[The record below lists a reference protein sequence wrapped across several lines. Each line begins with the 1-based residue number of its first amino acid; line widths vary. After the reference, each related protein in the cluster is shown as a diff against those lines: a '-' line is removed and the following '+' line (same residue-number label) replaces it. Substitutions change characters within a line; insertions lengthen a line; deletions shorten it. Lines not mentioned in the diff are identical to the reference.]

1 MNILNNNL
9 ILIILAVLVIA
20 DAVLVFLFLK
30 TKKKIKIFMKGGKV
44 IDIEEVVTEQTKIIR
59 DVKNDIKKL
68 SDWNEKLQKI
78 SDISITK
85 VGVVRFNPFKDTGGD
100 QSFAVALLDSN
111 NNGLVISSLYSREG
125 TRIYTKPIEAGKSIN
140 YNLSEEEGEAINKA
154 KQ

>member
-1 MNILNNNL
+1 MQTLDNNTV
-9 ILIILAVLVIA
+9 LIILAIL
-20 DAVLVFLFLK
+20 AVVDIVPIFLFLK
-30 TKKKIKIFMKGGKV
+30 TRKKIKIFMKGAKV
-44 IDIEEVVTEQTKIIR
+44 IDVEEVVTEQTKLIKE
-59 DVKNDIKKL
+59 VKNDIKKL

-125 TRIYTKPIEAGKSIN
+125 TRIYTKPIEAGKPMG
-140 YNLSEEEGEAINKA
+140 YNLSEEEEQAINKA
-154 KQ
+154 VK

>member
-1 MNILNNNL
+1 MQIITNNL
-9 ILIILAVLVIA
+9 ILIILAILAIA
-20 DAVLVFLFLK
+20 DIVLVFLFLK
-30 TKKKIKIFMKGGKV
+30 TRKKIKIFMKGGKV
-44 IDIEEVVTEQTKIIR
+44 MDIEEVVTEQTKIIR

-140 YNLSEEEGEAINKA
+140 YNLSEEEQSAIAKA
-154 KQ
+154 IT

>member
-1 MNILNNNL
+1 MD
-9 ILIILAVLVIA
+9 V
-20 DAVLVFLFLK
+20 
-30 TKKKIKIFMKGGKV
+30 
-44 IDIEEVVTEQTKIIR
+44 EEVVTEQTKLIKE
-59 DVKNDIKKL
+59 VKNDIKKL

-125 TRIYTKPIEAGKSIN
+125 TRIYTKPIEAGKSIG
-140 YNLSEEEGEAINKA
+140 YNLSDEEQQAINKA
-154 KQ
+154 IK

>member
-1 MNILNNNL
+1 MNTLNNNL

-30 TKKKIKIFMKGGKV
+30 TRKKIKMFMKGAKV
-44 IDIEEVVTEQTKIIR
+44 MDVEEVVNEQTKIIKE
-59 DVKNDIKKL
+59 VKKDIKKL
-68 SDWNEKLQKI
+68 SDWNNELQKI
-78 SDISITK
+78 CDISITK

-125 TRIYTKPIEAGKSIN
+125 TRVYTKPIEAGKSIN
-140 YNLSEEEGEAINKA
+140 YNLSEEEQEAIAKA
-154 KQ
+154 IQ

>member
-9 ILIILAVLVIA
+9 ILIILAILAIVDVVLI
-20 DAVLVFLFLK
+20 FLSLK
-30 TKKKIKIFMKGGKV
+30 TRKKIKIFMKGGKV
-44 IDIEEVVTEQTKIIR
+44 MDIEEVVTEQTKIIKEA
-59 DVKNDIKKL
+59 KNDIKKL
-68 SDWNEKLQKI
+68 SDWNERLQKI

-125 TRIYTKPIEAGKSIN
+125 TRIYTKPIEAGKSN
-140 YNLSEEEGEAINKA
+140 GYNLSEEEEQAINKA
-154 KQ
+154 IK

>member
-1 MNILNNNL
+1 MSILTNNL
-9 ILIILAVLVIA
+9 ILIILAILAIVDI
-20 DAVLVFLFLK
+20 VLVFLFLK
-30 TKKKIKIFMKGGKV
+30 TRKKIKIFMKGGKV
-44 IDIEEVVTEQTKIIR
+44 MDIEEIVTEQTKIIR
-59 DVKNDIKKL
+59 EVKNDIKKL
-68 SDWNEKLQKI
+68 SNWNNELQKI

-140 YNLSEEEGEAINKA
+140 YNLSDEEQQAINKA
-154 KQ
+154 VK